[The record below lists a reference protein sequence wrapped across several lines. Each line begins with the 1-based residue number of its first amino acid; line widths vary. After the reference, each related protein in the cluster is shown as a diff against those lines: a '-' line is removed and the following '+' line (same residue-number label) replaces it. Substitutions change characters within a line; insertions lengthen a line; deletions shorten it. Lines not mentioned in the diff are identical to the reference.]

1 MEKNETKTGG
11 LHSDYVKPKLK
22 VKHPDAEQ
30 HLMLSM
36 KKSIIRIVGLIVLPF
51 SIWIGVI
58 LLIIA
63 EGYGIKE
70 ELV

>member
-1 MEKNETKTGG
+1 MENK
-11 LHSDYVKPKLK
+11 K
-22 VKHPDAEQ
+22 VKHPDPEK

-36 KKSIIRIVGLIVLPF
+36 KKSIFRIVGLIALPF
-51 SIWIGVI
+51 NIWIGSI

>member
-1 MEKNETKTGG
+1 MGTSFETRTGG
-11 LHSDYVKPKLK
+11 LLSDYKKVNSPDPELHLK
-22 VKHPDAEQ
+22 I
-30 HLMLSM
+30 SM
-36 KKSIIRIVGLIVLPF
+36 KKSVIRIVGLIFLGF
-51 SIWIGVI
+51 WTWIGIV

>member
-1 MEKNETKTGG
+1 MNDKIKQ
-11 LHSDYVKPKLK
+11 
-22 VKHPDAEQ
+22 PDPEQ
-30 HLMLSM
+30 HLMMSM
-36 KKSIIRIVGLIVLPF
+36 KKSVIRIVGLIALPF

>member
-1 MEKNETKTGG
+1 MENVTRTGG
-11 LHSDYVKPKLK
+11 LLNDFNTKKS
-22 VKHPDAEQ
+22 PDPEL
-30 HLMLSM
+30 HLRISM
-36 KKSIIRIVGLIVLPF
+36 KKSVIRIFGLIVLGF
-51 SIWIGVI
+51 STWIGIV